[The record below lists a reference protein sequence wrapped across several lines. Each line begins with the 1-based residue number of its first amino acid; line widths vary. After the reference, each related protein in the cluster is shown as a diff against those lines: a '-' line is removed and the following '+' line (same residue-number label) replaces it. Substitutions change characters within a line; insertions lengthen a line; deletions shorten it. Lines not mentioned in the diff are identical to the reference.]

1 MGLREAVE
9 ALSNGDGVASQEEV
23 DKLREAFLTEKWNNQ
38 QLQEN
43 MGLLELAMEE
53 EGWRR
58 FGARMRVE
66 LSRPGRLR
74 AIEASRGMYMSNP
87 LIKRAINVKTY
98 YTWGQGVN
106 TIAADETV
114 QSEVIAPMM
123 ADEGNKAEW
132 YSHQARLLT
141 HVDRQIEGNLFMSLP
156 TNMLGEVSLRSIPT
170 EEIIDIHAKPGDRQQ
185 IWFYRRVWTEEEFDM
200 ATGEVNQ
207 VQYDEL
213 YPDYR
218 YHPAAKPAKI
228 GRYKVNWNAPIIH
241 VRTGGTKLM
250 KFGFPETYAA
260 LDWAR
265 AYKRFLEDWH
275 TIVKSLAKFAW
286 KRSTT
291 GEKIAEEKAKFDS
304 LNQTGSELEEPTDD
318 ELRRGQAGA
327 VFLDTAEGD
336 MSPIKTSGATTRADD
351 AKASRLMV
359 AGAMDLPDTILSGDV
374 DVGNFAT
381 SKTLDRPTEL
391 GMVNEQLLWEDF
403 DKAIYKYSIEAKIR
417 KGLLPGRVEYQGFAQ
432 SKVISELDTEV
443 EVSFPPVLEH
453 DIGEM
458 VKAIVTAATLDGKSD
473 AGTIPRER
481 LSRALGNALQ
491 FEQVEKMIG
500 ELTDEQKSELDQIVA
515 QVNQKRDELAQA
527 AKAPPGGQP
536 PPGGDQPPEKPK

>member
-1 MGLREAVE
+1 
-9 ALSNGDGVASQEEV
+9 
-23 DKLREAFLTEKWNNQ
+23 
-38 QLQEN
+38 
-43 MGLLELAMEE
+43 
-53 EGWRR
+53 
-58 FGARMRVE
+58 
-66 LSRPGRLR
+66 
-74 AIEASRGMYMSNP
+74 
-87 LIKRAINVKTY
+87 
-98 YTWGQGVN
+98 
-106 TIAADETV
+106 
-114 QSEVIAPMM
+114 
-123 ADEGNKAEW
+123 
-132 YSHQARLLT
+132 
-141 HVDRQIEGNLFMSLP
+141 
-156 TNMLGEVSLRSIPT
+156 
-170 EEIIDIHAKPGDRQQ
+170 
-185 IWFYRRVWTEEEFDM
+185 
-200 ATGEVNQ
+200 
-207 VQYDEL
+207 
-213 YPDYR
+213 
-218 YHPAAKPAKI
+218 
-228 GRYKVNWNAPIIH
+228 
-241 VRTGGTKLM
+241 
-250 KFGFPETYAA
+250 
-260 LDWAR
+260 
-265 AYKRFLEDWH
+265 
-275 TIVKSLAKFAW
+275 
-286 KRSTT
+286 
-291 GEKIAEEKAKFDS
+291 
-304 LNQTGSELEEPTDD
+304 
-318 ELRRGQAGA
+318 
-327 VFLDTAEGD
+327 
-336 MSPIKTSGATTRADD
+336 
-351 AKASRLMV
+351 MV

>member
-1 MGLREAVE
+1 MGLKEAVK
-9 ALSNGDGVASQEEV
+9 ALSNGDGLASQEEV
-23 DKLREAFLTEKWNNQ
+23 DDLREALLKEGWNTA
-38 QLQEN
+38 QLREN
-43 MGLLELAMEE
+43 MGLLELVMED
-53 EGWRR
+53 EGWQR
-58 FGARMRVE
+58 FGARMRHE
-66 LSRPGRLR
+66 FTRSGLTRMM
-74 AIEASRGMYMSNP
+74 EASRGMYMANP

-106 TIAADETV
+106 TVASDDRI
-114 QSEVIAPMM
+114 QSDVVDPMM

-141 HVDRQIEGNLFMSLP
+141 HVDRQIDGNLFMSLP
-156 TNMLGEVSLRSIPT
+156 TDMLGNVSLRSIPT
-170 EEIIDIHAKPGDRQQ
+170 DEILDIHTKPGDRQQ
-185 IWFYRRVWTEEEFDM
+185 IWFYRRCWTEEEFDM
-200 ATGEVNQ
+200 STGDVVMQ
-207 VQYDEL
+207 SYDEL

-228 GRYKVNWNAPIIH
+228 GNYKVNWDAPIIH
-241 VRTGGTKLM
+241 LRTGGTKHM
-250 KFGFPETYAA
+250 KFGVPETYAA

-286 KRSTT
+286 KRTTT
-291 GEKIAEEKAKFDS
+291 GEKIAEEKAKFDAMS
-304 LNQTGSELEEPTDD
+304 KTHDEGEEPTFD
-318 ELRRGQAGA
+318 ELRKGAAGG
-327 VFLDTAEGD
+327 VFLDTEQGD
-336 MSPIKTSGATTRADD
+336 MSPIRTSGATTRADD

-391 GMVNEQLLWEDF
+391 GMINEQLLWKDF
-403 DKAIYKYSIEAKIR
+403 DQAVYKYSIEAKIR

-432 SKVISELDTEV
+432 SIVHSELDTDV

-491 FEQVEKMIG
+491 FEQVEKMIA
-500 ELTDEQKSELDQIVA
+500 ELTEEQKSELQDIMTQLA
-515 QVNQKRDELAQA
+515 DKKEELA
-527 AKAPPGGQP
+527 KPAPPA
-536 PPGGDQPPEKPK
+536 GGDPAAEDQT

>member
-1 MGLREAVE
+1 MGLIEAAKVLANGDGIASAEEVNELREALLKE
-9 ALSNGDGVASQEEV
+9 G
-23 DKLREAFLTEKWNNQ
+23 WNND
-38 QLQEN
+38 QLREN

-58 FGARMRVE
+58 FGARMRQE

-87 LIKRAINVKTY
+87 LIRRAINVKTY

-106 TIAADETV
+106 TIAADDRV
-114 QSEVIAPMM
+114 QSDVVDPMM

-156 TNMLGEVSLRSIPT
+156 TDMLGNVSLRSVPT
-170 EEIIDIHAKPGDRQQ
+170 EEITDIHCKPGDRQQ
-185 IWFYRRVWTEEEFDM
+185 IWFYRRCWSEEEFDM
-200 ATGEVNQ
+200 ATGEINMVG
-207 VQYDEL
+207 YDEL

-228 GRYKVNWNAPIIH
+228 GRFKVNWDAPIIH
-241 VRTGGTKLM
+241 VRTGGTKQM

-291 GEKIAEEKAKFDS
+291 GEKLQEEKAKFDAMRHTS
-304 LNQTGSELEEPTDD
+304 DEAEEPTVDP
-318 ELRRGQAGA
+318 LRQGQAGG
-327 VFLDTAEGD
+327 VFLDAGEGD
-336 MSPIKTSGATTRADD
+336 MTPIRTSGATTRADD

-391 GMVNEQLLWEDF
+391 GMVNEQLLWQDF
-403 DKAIYKYSIEAKIR
+403 DKAVYKYSIEAKIR

-432 SKVISELDTEV
+432 SKVVSEIDTEV

-458 VKAIVTAATLDGKSD
+458 VKAIVTAATLDGKQD

-491 FEQVEKMIG
+491 FEQVEKMIN
-500 ELTDEQKSELDQIVA
+500 ELTDEQKSELQDVMA
-515 QVNQKRDELAQA
+515 QLDQKRQELNQPT
-527 AKAPPGGQP
+527 PPAEGDQP
-536 PPGGDQPPEKPK
+536 PPGDKPPPEPPK